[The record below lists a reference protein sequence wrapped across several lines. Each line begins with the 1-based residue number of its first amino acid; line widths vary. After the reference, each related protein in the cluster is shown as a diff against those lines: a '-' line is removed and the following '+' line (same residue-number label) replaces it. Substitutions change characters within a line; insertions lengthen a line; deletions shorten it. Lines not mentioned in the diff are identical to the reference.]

1 MIPVGGRPLIGHA
14 LDRFRAVGVR
24 QATVLINEGSDD
36 CRRWLS
42 DHGDGLDL
50 DVIVRTTPSSYAS
63 FELVAARLTGARA
76 VITTVDAI
84 MALDAFHH
92 FVGSAARF
100 PNDAVVLGL
109 TDHVDDENPLW
120 ATLNED
126 GRVLRLG
133 GDQGSHVTAGLY
145 WLPAHRVARRRQASA
160 VCATISHGWSTKA
173 GRSMALLCR
182 WCSTSIGRATSRPP
196 SRPGSA
202 ALPRTPAHEQGAS
215 TCVGV
220 LREPAH
226 SPGRVEDDAAIMRR
240 VGEALTERGFS
251 VELVAA
257 DAVTEAPSANLF
269 VMCERG
275 TVLDRLAAMEKAGSI
290 VVNAPAAIRNT
301 YRHRMVELFARH
313 RVAAPMSWIVAADA
327 NRSRPADCAWIKRY
341 DFHATQRDDVMYA
354 ASETGWR
361 EALRRFAER
370 GIPFVVA
377 QEHVAGDLVKFYGV
391 RNGAGARD
399 ANWFQWFYHRDK
411 GMLGHAF
418 DPARL
423 SEAALHAAAAL
434 GLEIFG
440 GDAVIRANGEP
451 MIIDLNAWPSYA
463 LYRDRAA
470 EAIADCLTERFRR
483 RPRLVA
489 SARN

>member
-1 MIPVGGRPLIGHA
+1 M
-14 LDRFRAVGVR
+14 
-24 QATVLINEGSDD
+24 N
-36 CRRWLS
+36 
-42 DHGDGLDL
+42 
-50 DVIVRTTPSSYAS
+50 
-63 FELVAARLTGARA
+63 TG
-76 VITTVDAI
+76 
-84 MALDAFHH
+84 
-92 FVGSAARF
+92 
-100 PNDAVVLGL
+100 
-109 TDHVDDENPLW
+109 
-120 ATLNED
+120 
-126 GRVLRLG
+126 
-133 GDQGSHVTAGLY
+133 
-145 WLPAHRVARRRQASA
+145 PA
-160 VCATISHGWSTKA
+160 
-173 GRSMALLCR
+173 
-182 WCSTSIGRATSRPP
+182 
-196 SRPGSA
+196 
-202 ALPRTPAHEQGAS
+202 
-215 TCVGV
+215 CVGV

-226 SPGRVEDDAAIMRR
+226 SPGRVEDDAAIMSR
-240 VGEALTERGFS
+240 VGEALTERGFR

-257 DAVTEAPSANLF
+257 DDVVEAPSANLF

-275 TVLDRLAAMEKAGSI
+275 AVLDRLGAMEKAGSI
-290 VVNAPAAIRNT
+290 VVNSPAAIRNT

-327 NRSRPADCAWIKRY
+327 NKPRPADCAWVKRY

-391 RNGAGARD
+391 RSGARTKD

-411 GMLGHAF
+411 GMLGHCF

-434 GLEIFG
+434 GLDIFG
-440 GDAVIRANGEP
+440 GDAVIKANGEP
-451 MIIDLNAWPSYA
+451 KIIDLNAWPSYA

-470 EAIADCLTERFRR
+470 QAIADCLTERFRR

>member
-1 MIPVGGRPLIGHA
+1 M
-14 LDRFRAVGVR
+14 
-24 QATVLINEGSDD
+24 N
-36 CRRWLS
+36 
-42 DHGDGLDL
+42 
-50 DVIVRTTPSSYAS
+50 
-63 FELVAARLTGARA
+63 TG
-76 VITTVDAI
+76 
-84 MALDAFHH
+84 
-92 FVGSAARF
+92 
-100 PNDAVVLGL
+100 
-109 TDHVDDENPLW
+109 
-120 ATLNED
+120 
-126 GRVLRLG
+126 
-133 GDQGSHVTAGLY
+133 
-145 WLPAHRVARRRQASA
+145 PA
-160 VCATISHGWSTKA
+160 
-173 GRSMALLCR
+173 
-182 WCSTSIGRATSRPP
+182 
-196 SRPGSA
+196 
-202 ALPRTPAHEQGAS
+202 
-215 TCVGV
+215 CVGV

-226 SPGRVEDDAAIMRR
+226 SPGRVEDDAAIMSR
-240 VGEALTERGFS
+240 VGEALTERGFR

-257 DAVTEAPSANLF
+257 DDVVEAPSANLF

-275 TVLDRLAAMEKAGSI
+275 AVLDRLGAMEKAGSI
-290 VVNAPAAIRNT
+290 VVNSPAAIRNT

-313 RVAAPMSWIVAADA
+313 RVAAPMSWIVAAVA
-327 NRSRPADCAWIKRY
+327 NKPRPADCAWVKRY

-391 RNGAGARD
+391 RSGAGTKD

-411 GMLGHAF
+411 GMLGHCF

-434 GLEIFG
+434 GLDIFG
-440 GDAVIRANGEP
+440 GDAVIKANGEP
-451 MIIDLNAWPSYA
+451 KIIDLNAWPSYA

-470 EAIADCLTERFRR
+470 QAIADCLTERFRR